1 MNGEHKITSSH
12 RERAALIYLRQ
23 SSMAQVREH
32 TESTRSQYGLAE
44 TAAGLGWARTSIEV
58 IDTDLGISGKWG
70 VAREGFT
77 ELVTRMCRGDVGA
90 IFGIEIT
97 RLARS
102 NADVAR
108 LAEFARITG
117 TLLIDPDGVY
127 DPADVNDRVL
137 LGFKGTMGEMELHVM
152 AQRLQANKR
161 AAAERGELRT
171 PLPVGYV
178 HDDAGEVVID
188 PDAEVQAAIRDVF
201 AAFAACGS
209 AYGVVAAFAGRRFP
223 LRAYGGAWAGQLR
236 WGRLTHARVLG
247 ILKNP
252 GYAGAYV
259 FGRYASRRTVDPSG
273 TVHTAITERPRAE
286 WPVLI
291 KDHHEGYIT
300 WADYLASEAR
310 LAANHTAAGAR
321 PPREGT
327 ALCQGIIICG
337 SCGKPM
343 MTNYHTDQRP
353 SYECSSRRDR
363 LTTPSCRTVVA
374 ACVDD
379 AVAGALLDALTPGQ
393 VALALSAADEV
404 AGRRQRVSRAAELA
418 VERARYEA
426 DRAERAFCQVEPEN
440 RLVARSLEAR
450 WEARLA
456 ALAEAGQALE
466 AAQDTLPPLPGRDDL
481 EKLAADLPALWNA
494 PTTSAR
500 DRKRL
505 LRTLIADVTVLPE
518 PDRGKARIG
527 IRWHTG
533 ATDELTIDR
542 PVHPGTAR
550 RSPAAAIELVKR
562 LGPATSNDELV
573 TRLNA
578 AGHRTGHG
586 RPFDIDAVQWIRHAY
601 QVPVPDPY
609 GPGEISVAEAARRL
623 GCSTSVIYHWIHT
636 GQLTARRGSASRF
649 CIPWDTQA
657 EASCRTRIAQ
667 SAHLGRAARP
677 RTLPAPAFP
686 AADGGEI
693 SVTEAACQLGCSTGV
708 IYYWIETGQLT
719 VRRGPG
725 NRLHIPWNDQIQAEC
740 RSRIGQSGHLNPA
753 ARRTKPR
760 RRR

>member
-1 MNGEHKITSSH
+1 VNGEQKITSSH
-12 RERAALIYLRQ
+12 RDRTALIYLRQ
-23 SSMAQVREH
+23 SSMAQVRDH

-44 TAAGLGWARTSIEV
+44 TAAALGWARTLIEV

-137 LGFKGTMGEMELHVM
+137 LGFKCTMGEMELHVM

-161 AAAERGELRT
+161 AAAGRGELRT

-178 HDDAGEVVID
+178 HDDAGDVVID

-209 AYGVVAAFAGRRFP
+209 AYGVVAAFKDRRFP

-259 FGRYASRRTVDPSG
+259 FGRYASHRTVDPSG
-273 TVHTAITERPRAE
+273 MVHTAMTERPRAE

-300 WADYLASEAR
+300 WADYLANEAR

-327 ALCQGIIICG
+327 ALCQGIISCG

-379 AVAGALLDALTPGQ
+379 AVAGALLDALTPSQ
-393 VALALSAADEV
+393 IVLALAAADEV
-404 AGRRQRVSRAAELA
+404 AGRHQRVSRAAELA
-418 VERARYEA
+418 LERARYDA
-426 DRAERAFCQVEPEN
+426 DRAERAFCQVEPDN

-456 ALAEAGQALE
+456 ALAEAEQALQ
-466 AAQDTLPPLPGRDDL
+466 AAQDTLPPLPSRDDL
-481 EKLAADLPALWNA
+481 EKLAADLPGLWNA

-550 RSPAAAIELVKR
+550 RTPAAAIELAR
-562 LGPATSNDELV
+562 QLGPATGNDELAA
-573 TRLNA
+573 RLNA
-578 AGHRTGHG
+578 AGYRTGHG
-586 RPFDIDAVQWIRHAY
+586 REFDIDAVQWIRHAY
-601 QVPVPDPY
+601 KIPVPDPC

-623 GCSTSVIYHWIHT
+623 GCSTGVIYHWIHT
-636 GQLTARRGSASRF
+636 GQLTARRGPAGRF
-649 CIPWDTQA
+649 CIPWNAQA
-657 EASCRTRIAQ
+657 EAGCCTRIAQ

-677 RTLPAPAFP
+677 RTLAAPAFP

-693 SVTEAACQLGCSTGV
+693 SVTEAACRLGCSAGV

-719 VRRGPG
+719 ARRGAG
-725 NRLHIPWNDQIQAEC
+725 NRLHIPWNEQVQADC
-740 RSRIGQSGHLNPA
+740 QRRVGQSGHLNPA

>member
-12 RERAALIYLRQ
+12 RERTALIYLRQ

-44 TAAGLGWARTSIEV
+44 TAAGLGWPRTSIEV

-77 ELVTRMCRGDVGA
+77 ELVTRVCSGDVGA

-117 TLLIDPDGVY
+117 TLLIDANGVY

-161 AAAERGELRT
+161 AAAQRGELRT

-178 HDDAGEVVID
+178 HDDAGDVVID

-209 AYGVVAAFAGRRFP
+209 AYGVVAAFASRRFP
-223 LRAYGGAWAGQLR
+223 LRAYGGTWAGQLR

-259 FGRYASRRTVDPSG
+259 FGRYASCRTVDPSG
-273 TVHTAITERPRAE
+273 TVHTAMAERPRTE

-300 WADYLASEAR
+300 WPDYLANEAR
-310 LAANHTAAGAR
+310 LAANRTNAGAR
-321 PPREGT
+321 PPREGC
-327 ALCQGIIICG
+327 ALCQGIITCG

-343 MTNYHTDQRP
+343 RTSYHTDQRP
-353 SYECSSRRDR
+353 SYECSSHRDR
-363 LTTPSCRTVVA
+363 LTTPACRSVA
-374 ACVDD
+374 AATVDN
-379 AVAGALLDALTPGQ
+379 AVARMLLDALTPEQ
-393 VALALSAADEV
+393 VALALSAANAV
-404 AGRRQRVSRAAELA
+404 AGRHQRVSRAAELA

-426 DRAERAFCQVEPEN
+426 GRAERAFCQVEPEN

-450 WEARLA
+450 WEDRLA

-466 AAQDTLPPLPGRDDL
+466 AARDTLPPLPGRAEL
-481 EKLAADLPALWNA
+481 EKLAADLPGLWHA
-494 PTTSAR
+494 PATSSK

-505 LRTLIADVTVLPE
+505 LRTLIADITLLPE
-518 PDRGKARIG
+518 QQPGQVRIG

-533 ATDELTIDR
+533 ATDELVTGR
-542 PVHPGTAR
+542 PIHSGTAR
-550 RSPAAAIELVKR
+550 RTPAAAVELVR
-562 LGPATSNDELV
+562 QLGPATSNDELV
-573 TRLNA
+573 RRLNA
-578 AGHRTGHG
+578 DGLATGHG
-586 RPFDIDAVQWIRHAY
+586 RPFDVKAVQWIRHAY
-601 QVPVPDPY
+601 NIPAPAPY
-609 GPGEISVAEAARRL
+609 AGGEISVAEAARRL
-623 GCSTSVIYHWIHT
+623 GC
-636 GQLTARRGSASRF
+636 G
-649 CIPWDTQA
+649 
-657 EASCRTRIAQ
+657 
-667 SAHLGRAARP
+667 
-677 RTLPAPAFP
+677 
-686 AADGGEI
+686 
-693 SVTEAACQLGCSTGV
+693 TGV
-708 IYYWIETGQLT
+708 IYYWIETAQLDA
-719 VRRGPG
+719 RRGSG
-725 NRLHIPWNDQIQAEC
+725 GRLCIPWTSNIEAAC
-740 RSRIGQSGHLNPA
+740 RRRIAGSGHLNPA
-753 ARRTKPR
+753 ARRTRPR
-760 RRR
+760 NRPQRHEAAAETVGTA

>member
-1 MNGEHKITSSH
+1 
-12 RERAALIYLRQ
+12 
-23 SSMAQVREH
+23 
-32 TESTRSQYGLAE
+32 
-44 TAAGLGWARTSIEV
+44 
-58 IDTDLGISGKWG
+58 
-70 VAREGFT
+70 
-77 ELVTRMCRGDVGA
+77 
-90 IFGIEIT
+90 
-97 RLARS
+97 
-102 NADVAR
+102 
-108 LAEFARITG
+108 
-117 TLLIDPDGVY
+117 
-127 DPADVNDRVL
+127 
-137 LGFKGTMGEMELHVM
+137 MGEMELHVM

-178 HDDAGEVVID
+178 HDEAGEVVID
-188 PDAEVQAAIRDVF
+188 PDAEVQAAVRDVF

-209 AYGVVAAFAGRRFP
+209 AYGVVAAFAGRKFP

-259 FGRYASRRTVDPSG
+259 FGRYASHRTVEPSG
-273 TVHTAITERPRAE
+273 TVHTAITERPRAD

-321 PPREGT
+321 PAREGT

-393 VALALSAADEV
+393 IALALSAADEV

-456 ALAEAGQALE
+456 ALAEAGQVLE

-533 ATDELTIDR
+533 ATDELTIGR

-550 RSPAAAIELVKR
+550 RSPAAAIELVQR

-601 QVPVPDPY
+601 QVPVPDPCR
-609 GPGEISVAEAARRL
+609 PGEISAAEAARRL
-623 GCSTSVIYHWIHT
+623 GCGTSVIYHWIHT

-657 EASCRTRIAQ
+657 EAGCRTRIAQ

-719 VRRGPG
+719 VRRGAG

>member
-161 AAAERGELRT
+161 AAAGRGELRT

-178 HDDAGEVVID
+178 HDDAGDVVID

-259 FGRYASRRTVDPSG
+259 FGRYASHRTVDPSG

-327 ALCQGIIICG
+327 ALCQGIISCG

-363 LTTPSCRTVVA
+363 LTTPSCRSVAA

-379 AVAGALLDALTPGQ
+379 AVAGALLDALTPGRSPWRCQ
-393 VALALSAADEV
+393 PPTRWRAGTSGSAGPPSSPSSVPATTPTGPSARSARSSRKTGWSPAPWRP
-404 AGRRQRVSRAAELA
+404 AGRPGSPPWPKPSR
-418 VERARYEA
+418 RCRPP
-426 DRAERAFCQVEPEN
+426 RTRCRRCP
-440 RLVARSLEAR
+440 
-450 WEARLA
+450 
-456 ALAEAGQALE
+456 AGTTWRNSPL
-466 AAQDTLPPLPGRDDL
+466 TCPPCGTRPP
-481 EKLAADLPALWNA
+481 PA
-494 PTTSAR
+494 
-500 DRKRL
+500 
-505 LRTLIADVTVLPE
+505 
-518 PDRGKARIG
+518 
-527 IRWHTG
+527 
-533 ATDELTIDR
+533 
-542 PVHPGTAR
+542 PGTA
-550 RSPAAAIELVKR
+550 
-562 LGPATSNDELV
+562 N
-573 TRLNA
+573 
-578 AGHRTGHG
+578 
-586 RPFDIDAVQWIRHAY
+586 
-601 QVPVPDPY
+601 
-609 GPGEISVAEAARRL
+609 
-623 GCSTSVIYHWIHT
+623 GC
-636 GQLTARRGSASRF
+636 
-649 CIPWDTQA
+649 C
-657 EASCRTRIAQ
+657 
-667 SAHLGRAARP
+667 
-677 RTLPAPAFP
+677 AP
-686 AADGGEI
+686 
-693 SVTEAACQLGCSTGV
+693 
-708 IYYWIETGQLT
+708 
-719 VRRGPG
+719 
-725 NRLHIPWNDQIQAEC
+725 
-740 RSRIGQSGHLNPA
+740 
-753 ARRTKPR
+753 
-760 RRR
+760 